1 MNKRLGLLA
10 ILCLLLGFAA
20 GGFAVSLYQ
29 NSQRMFGEIHD
40 LQQKS
45 VELEDQSDRVK
56 GTPEESRLMA
66 ESRDYDMQAGTALST
81 AQLNRKLA
89 IISGGGGLLLIIL
102 SVVLIFLNIRSKEA
116 DSA

>member
-1 MNKRLGLLA
+1 MKKRLGLLA

-20 GGFAVSLYQ
+20 GGFAMWSYQ

-102 SVVLIFLNIRSKEA
+102 SVVLIFLNLKRKEA

>member
-20 GGFAVSLYQ
+20 GGVGVYLYY
-29 NSQRMFGEIHD
+29 NSQSLFGTIHD

-56 GTPEESRLMA
+56 GTPEESRLMD
-66 ESRDYDMQAGTALST
+66 ESREYEMNANIVLS
-81 AQLNRKLA
+81 AARLRRKLA
-89 IISGGGGLLLIIL
+89 IASGIGSLLLIIL
-102 SVVLIFLNIRSKEA
+102 SVVLIFLNVRKRETDA
-116 DSA
+116 A